1 MKGLTYIRKDIFHM
15 TVSWLSKVI
24 EVSRQGVTDWES
36 GRSNLST
43 NRLSTLEKIFGV
55 SSEWYYKEINQID
68 KLKIDIE
75 VLTSIMTNKINI
87 SNNVHFHEKPN
98 SIENRNIHFEKTTA
112 DLEKILNI
120 KNLQARND
128 YILKQIAEN
137 QRQIQLLEC
146 NYSLN
151 GLGNEFIGN
160 STNFGLFIN
169 CLYSFENI
177 VNKIKQED
185 KELIDIEL
193 ANLKQYLLNYKNI
206 NN

>member
-55 SSEWYYKEINQID
+55 SSEWYYKEINKID
-68 KLKIDIE
+68 KLKIDNE
-75 VLTSIMTNKINI
+75 VLTSIMTNKINV
-87 SNNVHFHEKPN
+87 SKSVHFYENPN

-112 DLEKILNI
+112 DLETILHI
-120 KNLQARND
+120 KDIQARND
-128 YILKQIAEN
+128 YILKQIAKN

-146 NYSLN
+146 NYTLN
-151 GLGNEFIGN
+151 AVGNEFISN
-160 STNFGLFIN
+160 PTNFGLFIN
-169 CLYSFENI
+169 CLSAFENI

-185 KELIDIEL
+185 KQLIDIKL
-193 ANLKQYLLNYKNI
+193 ANLKQYLINYKNI